1 MATRNPIISSQTIY
15 LGSFP
20 PNIPFASPARREAPK
35 NPKRRKNPWAIE
47 FREERKDPNIMPQRL
62 PSVPGAMGE

>member
-15 LGSFP
+15 LGSLP
-20 PNIPFASPARREAPK
+20 PNIPFASPARREVARI
-35 NPKRRKNPWAIE
+35 PKRRKNPWAIG
-47 FREERKDPNIMPQRL
+47 FREERKNPNIIPQRL